1 MLKKIFKII
10 LHSILLFVSLGVIFI
25 ISFLAFLM
33 TDEFL
38 TRDDFHQ
45 FMEEC
50 VNDGNDYRTCLSRWA

>member
-1 MLKKIFKII
+1 MFKTIFKIM
-10 LHSILLFVSLGVIFI
+10 LDTFLLFISLGVILI
-25 ISFLAFLM
+25 ISFFAFLM

-38 TRDDFHQ
+38 TRDNFHQ

>member
-45 FMEEC
+45 FMKEC
-50 VNDGNDYRTCLSRWA
+50 VNDGNDYHTCLNRWA

>member
-1 MLKKIFKII
+1 MLKMIFKII

-38 TRDDFHQ
+38 TRDNFHQ